1 MTVLDKAMNKQNDI
15 LEYKGYHTRIE
26 FDSVSMVLHGKIEGI
41 NDLVTFESDSISEIV
56 TEFHKAVDDYLA
68 FCEDIGQEPDKKY
81 KGTFN
86 IRITPELHK
95 KLAEISFIN
104 NESLNN
110 TVEKAIDFYVHSEE
124 IKMSVIRTKLPASEI
139 HTEKP

>member
-1 MTVLDKAMNKQNDI
+1 MNKPNDV

-26 FDSVSMVLHGKIEGI
+26 FDSVSKVLHGKIEGI
-41 NDLVTFESDSISEIV
+41 NDLVTFESDSVSEIES
-56 TEFHKAVDDYLA
+56 EFQKAVDDYLA
-68 FCEDIGQEPDKKY
+68 FCEDIGQSPDKEY

-95 KLAEISFIN
+95 KLVEISFIN

-110 TVEKAIDFYVHSEE
+110 TVEKAIDFYVHSEG
-124 IKMSVIRTKLPASEI
+124 IRMSMINAKLPAAKIPADKS
-139 HTEKP
+139 